1 MPQWVRITTYR
12 RRAGMEVINVSVCLD
27 QYNHCLRAGGQG
39 FNSHCRLQFLV
50 LIVWNGDDCLLEFRA
65 VFMLVAM
72 TTSNLRIFLPDT
84 PPSPSS
90 SQDRVWSLSSVLLC
104 EGARF
109 SWCSAKV
116 CECVELCLRILYKC
130 FRVVLRH
137 VNSLNGCECWALP
150 GLSLWKCRMVR
161 TGWGVRNDTT
171 LNFSGLMFLLDA
183 VVFGGCWSKIVWTI
197 TSANQNQ
204 N

>member
-1 MPQWVRITTYR
+1 MSGPVQSLP
-12 RRAGMEVINVSVCLD
+12 AGWRTGVQFPLQAAISCIDCVKWRWLSSGISRCLYACRHD
-27 QYNHCLRAGGQG
+27 NLKSQNFPLR
-39 FNSHCRLQFLV
+39 H
-50 LIVWNGDDCLLEFRA
+50 
-65 VFMLVAM
+65 
-72 TTSNLRIFLPDT
+72 

-90 SQDRVWSLSSVLLC
+90 SLDRVWSLSSVLLC

-161 TGWGVRNDTT
+161 TGWGVLTIRPLT
-171 LNFSGLMFLLDA
+171 FL
-183 VVFGGCWSKIVWTI
+183 VWC
-197 TSANQNQ
+197 SS
-204 N
+204 